1 VQEENPQDRFILD
14 TEKSAASAQPPS
26 ARYGEPLS
34 GASEGEMKKGGQHA
48 NGKNRIPSSTL

>member
-34 GASEGEMKKGGQHA
+34 GASEGKIKKGGQQA
-48 NGKNRIPSSTL
+48 NGKIRIPRNAL